1 MGQVLAVLAM
11 FIFCYWI
18 TAAFWVEMVIENKYT
33 EGCVITPFSLYEYTD
48 LNIAGSIIVFIL
60 ISLTDPLY
68 LFAKIV
74 IGLFLLLRK
83 LCRKLFLKKEE
94 E

>member
-1 MGQVLAVLAM
+1 MAQVLALLAT

-33 EGCVITPFSLYEYTD
+33 EGCVITPFSLYEYTN
-48 LNIAGSIIVFIL
+48 LNVAGSIIVFIL

-68 LFAKIV
+68 LFAKIA
-74 IGLFLLLRK
+74 IGLFLLLRN

>member
-1 MGQVLAVLAM
+1 MELILAVLGM

-18 TAAFWVEMVIENKYT
+18 TAAYWVEIVIENKYT
-33 EGCVITPFSLYEYTD
+33 EHHVITPFSLYEYTD
-48 LNIAGSIIVFIL
+48 LNIVGSIIVFIL

>member
-1 MGQVLAVLAM
+1 MAQVLAVFITL
-11 FIFCYWI
+11 IFCYWI
-18 TAAFWVEMVIENKYT
+18 TAAFWVEITIENKYT
-33 EGCVITPFSLYEYTD
+33 EQHIITPFSLYEYTD
-48 LNIAGSIIVFIL
+48 LNVAGSIIIFIL

-68 LFAKIV
+68 LFAKIA
-74 IGLFLLLRK
+74 IGLFLLLCN

>member
-1 MGQVLAVLAM
+1 MSQVLALFAAL
-11 FIFCYWI
+11 IFCYWI
-18 TAAFWVEMVIENKYT
+18 TAAFWVEMAIENKYT
-33 EGCVITPFSLYEYTD
+33 EGHVITPFSLYEYTD
-48 LNIAGSIIVFIL
+48 LNMAGSIVIFIL

-74 IGLFLLLRK
+74 IGLFLLLRE

-94 E
+94 D

>member
-1 MGQVLAVLAM
+1 MKLVLFVFGV

-18 TAAFWVEMVIENKYT
+18 TVAFWVEKAIEKKYT
-33 EGCVITPFSLYEYTD
+33 EGEVITPVTLYTYTN

-68 LFAKIV
+68 LFAKIM
-74 IGLFLLLRK
+74 ISLFLAIRK

-94 E
+94 D

>member
-1 MGQVLAVLAM
+1 MAQVLAFLITL
-11 FIFCYWI
+11 IFCYWV
-18 TAAFWVEMVIENKYT
+18 TAAFWVEMALENKYT
-33 EGCVITPFSLYEYTD
+33 DHQIITPFSLYEYTN
-48 LNIAGSIIVFIL
+48 LNKAGSIIVFIL

-68 LFAKIV
+68 LFAKIA
-74 IGLFLLLRK
+74 IGTFLAMRA

>member
-1 MGQVLAVLAM
+1 MAQVLAFLITL
-11 FIFCYWI
+11 IFCYWV
-18 TAAFWVEMVIENKYT
+18 TAAFWVEMAIENKYT
-33 EGCVITPFSLYEYTD
+33 DHHVITPFSLYEHTD
-48 LNIAGSIIVFIL
+48 LNIVGSIIVFIL